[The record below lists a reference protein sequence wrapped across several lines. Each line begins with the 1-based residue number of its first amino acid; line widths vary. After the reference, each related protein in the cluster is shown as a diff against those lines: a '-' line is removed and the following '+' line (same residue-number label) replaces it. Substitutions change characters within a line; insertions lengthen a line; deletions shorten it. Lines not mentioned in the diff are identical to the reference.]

1 MADILERK
9 IPYLFPGDLELRL
22 DAQNFVTAISGYPV
36 GGGGGTIVESDFI
49 WKPVINQDGT
59 IGWVR
64 DTSATTP
71 ATANLVPHIYNN
83 YWYIGTSNTN
93 VEARGPQGEQ
103 GEQGIQGE
111 TGPAGAD
118 GSNGTDGKTPEL
130 RINPSNAEWQWKYTV
145 DNDWINLGVTA
156 SGAVGPQG
164 QSGASGASGISPTV
178 TTAAIP
184 GEDGTRVTFTYGPGD
199 DSTYID
205 VMNGAAGASGASGES
220 GYSPTITTATTAD
233 VQHPQGGVN
242 VTVTDI
248 DGNKSFNIWNGID
261 GQGATVNLLEGD
273 GIQITHNGTDY
284 TIGVSADYALKSE
297 LPDVSDMATQ
307 TWVGQQNYLTSVPS
321 EYITESEL
329 STTLANYMQSVLTG
343 TGLSGDGST
352 TALGI
357 DTAAAINFTNASAKS
372 AVSAASA
379 ASAYNAQYF
388 TSGNKVVAISTYAT
402 LTELAID
409 SLHADEPGYREE
421 ELDEPPLIAEYAA
434 SAYLGP
440 NTYLGFDKFVTS
452 GDYISGDKQYV
463 LTSGGWQELE
473 GGSTFTGVTTTGSIS
488 GGGVNNDTIGLLT
501 SAENALTAVDNKV
514 NKPDTTQTDLNNNY
528 LIYSTLTGAGT
539 TTGWMPLSANYY
551 SKSEANGTFV
561 ATANIDTTTLS
572 GDGKSVSTKLG
583 VKTDVIATRDYVN
596 SSFLPTSGGTV
607 SGELIVSAATGT
619 FDNSYIKCVNDG
631 NGGYS
636 RFGVGSYGGA
646 VIKAVNGNNNVQV
659 NVKYNANNNE
669 LIQVQKSNTDIGY
682 LIPAVTS
689 TTTAGLTDDG
699 ILHIILES

>member
-9 IPYLFPGDLELRL
+9 IPYLFPGDLGLRL

-59 IGWVR
+59 IGWER
-64 DTSATTP
+64 DTSATIP
-71 ATANLVPHIYNN
+71 ATTNLVPHIYNN

-118 GSNGTDGKTPEL
+118 GSNGADGKTPEL

-205 VMNGAAGASGASGES
+205 VMNGAAGASGES

-284 TIGVSADYALKSE
+284 TIGISADYALKSE
-297 LPDVSDMATQ
+297 LPDVSDMATE
-307 TWVGQQNYLTSVPS
+307 TWVGNQGFLKNSDLTDYATKVYVETASANAYNEAVAQIPDVTDF
-321 EYITESEL
+321 ITKDADDLTYYYKKTETSAKEEL
-329 STTLANYMQSVLTG
+329 S
-343 TGLSGDGST
+343 
-352 TALGI
+352 
-357 DTAAAINFTNASAKS
+357 
-372 AVSAASA
+372 
-379 ASAYNAQYF
+379 
-388 TSGNKVVAISTYAT
+388 
-402 LTELAID
+402 
-409 SLHADEPGYREE
+409 
-421 ELDEPPLIAEYAA
+421 AE
-434 SAYLGP
+434 
-440 NTYLGFDKFVTS
+440 FV
-452 GDYISGDKQYV
+452 
-463 LTSGGWQELE
+463 
-473 GGSTFTGVTTTGSIS
+473 
-488 GGGVNNDTIGLLT
+488 
-501 SAENALTAVDNKV
+501 NKV
-514 NKPDTTQTDLNNNY
+514 NKPNTSLTDKY
-528 LIYSTLTGAGT
+528 LVLRTDINGAVS
-539 TTGWMPLSANYY
+539 GWCDYNDKIY
-551 SKSEANGTFV
+551 SKSES
-561 ATANIDTTTLS
+561 DLRYMQKTTDNTLS
-572 GDGKSVSTKLG
+572 GNGTTNNPLGLDMTNAYTIDGINGITAVPDATSNKVIVKMTDDAWGYYQHLAASASEWDKISGLSAKSNVNITSAG
-583 VKTDVIATRDYVN
+583 VTTVTN
-596 SSFLPTSGGTV
+596 TSGTTENKFTQYAEVANHPTPRMFLCATADTV
-607 SGELIVSAATGT
+607 EDITGVLTAASGMGAIV
-619 FDNSYIKCVNDG
+619 F
-631 NGGYS
+631 
-636 RFGVGSYGGA
+636 
-646 VIKAVNGNNNVQV
+646 VI
-659 NVKYNANNNE
+659 
-669 LIQVQKSNTDIGY
+669 
-682 LIPAVTS
+682 
-689 TTTAGLTDDG
+689 
-699 ILHIILES
+699 ESHS

>member
-9 IPYLFPGDLELRL
+9 IPYLFPDDLELRL

-59 IGWVR
+59 IGWAR

-118 GSNGTDGKTPEL
+118 GSDGTNGKTPEL
-130 RINPSNAEWQWKYTV
+130 RINPSNAEWQWKYTDDV
-145 DNDWINLGVTA
+145 EWINLGVTA
-156 SGAVGPQG
+156 SGAVGPQGQSG

-184 GEDGTRVTFTYGPGD
+184 GEDGTRVTFTYGPGG

-233 VQHPQGGVN
+233 AQHPQSGVN

-248 DGNKSFNIWNGID
+248 EGNKSFNIWNGID

-284 TIGVSADYALKSE
+284 TIGVSADYALKSD

-329 STTLANYMQSVLTG
+329 STTLADYMQSVLTG

-372 AVSAASA
+372 ATSAVYANIAKGDHTDYNLGSTLDTMSNITAAINTSLEYMTGYNGIERQIDETTDYVSAFGLTD
-379 ASAYNAQYF
+379 SAYSAVQYV
-388 TSGNKVVAISTYAT
+388 TANSG
-402 LTELAID
+402 
-409 SLHADEPGYREE
+409 
-421 ELDEPPLIAEYAA
+421 
-434 SAYLGP
+434 
-440 NTYLGFDKFVTS
+440 KFVFS
-452 GDYISGDKQYV
+452 GSNISGDKQYV
-463 LTSGGWQELE
+463 LTSGGWQEVQ
-473 GGSTFTGVTTTGSIS
+473 GGLTSVSANSPISGNGTNATPLGLDMTDAYTIDGTNGITAVPDATTNKVVVQMTNDVYQDVQHLHTSASEWDKISGLSAKSNVNITSAGVTTVTNTSGTTENKFTQYAEVASHPTPRMFLCATADTVEDITG
-488 GGGVNNDTIGLLT
+488 V
-501 SAENALTAVDNKV
+501 LTAA
-514 NKPDTTQTDLNNNY
+514 
-528 LIYSTLTGAGT
+528 SGMGAIV
-539 TTGWMPLSANYY
+539 
-551 SKSEANGTFV
+551 FV
-561 ATANIDTTTLS
+561 I
-572 GDGKSVSTKLG
+572 
-583 VKTDVIATRDYVN
+583 
-596 SSFLPTSGGTV
+596 
-607 SGELIVSAATGT
+607 
-619 FDNSYIKCVNDG
+619 
-631 NGGYS
+631 
-636 RFGVGSYGGA
+636 
-646 VIKAVNGNNNVQV
+646 
-659 NVKYNANNNE
+659 
-669 LIQVQKSNTDIGY
+669 
-682 LIPAVTS
+682 
-689 TTTAGLTDDG
+689 
-699 ILHIILES
+699 ESHS